1 MHHDASC
8 LCIRVYLIVFV
19 YLCCGCSFQL
29 HMLHIKSIKSWYKH
43 PSDFSFIP
51 LRLCRICHINQ
62 LCAESSKLLLW
73 QHLQCFSFC
82 SFLFFLVLRITF
94 FNKYGINMN
103 KMSGKSGLCQDVRCF
118 FQIQRL
124 DNRTLGQ
131 QVLDHLKSWCDSCLE
146 RQCLISAK
154 SHKLPKTWKL
164 QAKSKSNNHS
174 RKIHEVSAPR
184 SLNHPIIPQYPSNP
198 CPPVTVTRCSTAMLY
213 YALLPYC

>member
-1 MHHDASC
+1 
-8 LCIRVYLIVFV
+8 
-19 YLCCGCSFQL
+19 
-29 HMLHIKSIKSWYKH
+29 
-43 PSDFSFIP
+43 
-51 LRLCRICHINQ
+51 
-62 LCAESSKLLLW
+62 
-73 QHLQCFSFC
+73 
-82 SFLFFLVLRITF
+82 
-94 FNKYGINMN
+94 MN

-154 SHKLPKTWKL
+154 SHKLPKTWKITGT
-164 QAKSKSNNHS
+164 KSKSNNHS

-213 YALLPYC
+213 YALLLSWAAVCQTLSHMICHHRTIATCIFFQQKMCCNLWNTTLHAPGVSAKEALRKNRLHSSSLQMTMLLINLKLTKRYYRDLQSTFDPSKSCSIAI